1 MAIIIAKIN
10 LVHLAGK
17 ALKHKEIRVLA
28 EAKHDSF
35 RDLVTKALVDGVV
48 DDGEF
53 HLVLDEM
60 ERFRLMKEDI
70 CVGSRCVDQQ
80 TKDTLIAHGCG
91 EARADIVKRKSP

>member
-35 RDLVTKALVDGVV
+35 RDLVSKALVDGVV

-60 ERFRLMKEDI
+60 ERFRLI